1 MGLVLVIVA
10 GALVGGY
17 LLATRAS
24 APGTVTVGPQPNQQQ
39 PYGVA
44 SQQQGPT
51 TLAQLQG
58 GAGGPSTSAIIGT
71 SSGFAQT
78 GTSLAAGLGLI
89 KAGGEFAKAVPIVGS
104 IIGIGLSVY
113 SMISQHHK
121 AALAAE
127 GKALND
133 ATPRAMETFV
143 LIVQATVRHEITS
156 FAQAQSLVQQTIDLW
171 YGEVQPVQRGVWHYR
186 GYQNLSQFIGSNFA
200 VTFAQHPEVIPPDPF
215 DDKAGPNPCNGACSL
230 GHFFLERRGA
240 TVLQVVSDILAGRH
254 GAMVLAAV
262 PPHETQQGYP
272 QTQVTY

>member
-1 MGLVLVIVA
+1 MGLILVIVA

-17 LLATRAS
+17 LLASRAS
-24 APGTVTVGPQPNQQQ
+24 APA
-39 PYGVA
+39 GVA
-44 SQQQGPT
+44 AAAASGDQSQFGVVSQQSNPT
-51 TLAQLQG
+51 TLAQLRG
-58 GAGGPSTSAIIGT
+58 GGGGPSTSSIIGT
-71 SSGFAQT
+71 SSGFAQA

-143 LIVQATVRHEITS
+143 LIVQATIRREITS
-156 FAQAQSLVQQTIDLW
+156 LSQAQSLVQQTIDLW

-186 GYQNLSQFIGSNFA
+186 GYQNLAQFIGSNFA

-240 TVLQVVSDILAGRH
+240 IVLQVVSDILAGRH
-254 GAMVLAAV
+254 GTMVFAAV
-262 PPHETQQGYP
+262 PAHETQQGYP
-272 QTQVTY
+272 ETKVTY